1 MYKSS
6 CNFQF
11 KKLISVWN
19 TKALIWNPLIYK
31 HIFFSLTDTPGTGKR
46 YAYPDLDF
54 LENDVGLWD
63 TFFSH
68 GKNSS
73 KFQSVLRPP
82 LPIDEYLKQKSNPSG
97 GGSAETPVCSHNL
110 PQKTGSTPAS
120 ENPKPIIYDSASLR
134 TLLPGTYYYFT
145 CSWHQITKPRVN
157 QFTNLKWCIISYF
170 LLLKKF

>member
-1 MYKSS
+1 MNIIS

-11 KKLISVWN
+11 TKLIPVCD
-19 TKALIWNPLIYK
+19 TKNISLKPPNIQTY
-31 HIFFSLTDTPGTGKR
+31 FFSFTDTPGTGKR

-110 PQKTGSTPAS
+110 PQKTGSTPS

-134 TLLPGTYYYFT
+134 TLLPGTY
-145 CSWHQITKPRVN
+145 S
-157 QFTNLKWCIISYF
+157 
-170 LLLKKF
+170 

>member
-1 MYKSS
+1 MFIYIFISYAY
-6 CNFQF
+6 
-11 KKLISVWN
+11 LI
-19 TKALIWNPLIYK
+19 LIYK

-97 GGSAETPVCSHNL
+97 GGGSAETPTCSHNL

-134 TLLPGTYYYFT
+134 TLLPGRY
-145 CSWHQITKPRVN
+145 IV
-157 QFTNLKWCIISYF
+157 
-170 LLLKKF
+170 LLLHCIFLEGRGATPTSI